1 MSSVNFGGLAT
12 GMDTESIISQLMKLE
27 RKPLERL
34 ESDQTFWKNRQSA
47 FNTLD
52 TRLKTLLEK
61 FQAVDTKGEVNAY
74 KATAASSD
82 YYTATAKGTAGAGSY
97 NIEVQSLARQ
107 QKDVS
112 DASYAS
118 SSEKNFVSG
127 TLMIGDT
134 EIAIDNDSL
143 SSLRDKINA
152 ANTGDNPSG
161 VAASIINDGNG
172 FRLVLTGTDAS
183 KPFSVSMTDGVT
195 AQGYEPL
202 AFSTTQTQSLAT
214 IVVDGITITSGSNTF
229 ENAIPGVTLTVTKPH
244 ATAGDSTSLTVE
256 ADRDAV
262 KTKIKDLV
270 TAYNSIMSFISE
282 QKTSDW
288 GRDSSLTG
296 VRRNLQSLLT
306 TPVAG
311 SDNFA
316 TLSQLGLKTQRDGT
330 LAIDDTLLNKV
341 IDENLA
347 GIDRLLAGSDG
358 TDGAAAN
365 FINYLK
371 QATDRG
377 TGLAATRQAGT
388 DRTLKS
394 IGDNIL
400 QQEARL
406 EKRETMLRA
415 QFTAMEKMVSSL
427 NSQGN
432 YLLQQLSLFSLK

>member
-27 RKPLERL
+27 RKPLDRL

-47 FNTLD
+47 FTTLN

-82 YYTATAKGTAGAGSY
+82 YYTATAKSTAGAGSF

-118 SSEKNFVSG
+118 SSAKNFVSG
-127 TLMIGDT
+127 TLMIGET
-134 EIAIDNDSL
+134 EIALDNDSL

-172 FRLVLTGTDAS
+172 FRLVLTGSDAA
-183 KPFSVSMTDGVT
+183 KPFTVSMTDGVT
-195 AQGYEPL
+195 ADGYDPL

-214 IVVDGITITSGSNTF
+214 IVVDGVTITSGSNTF
-229 ENAIPGVTLTVTKPH
+229 ENAIPGVTLTITKPH
-244 ATAGDSTSLTVE
+244 GAPGDSTSLTVE
-256 ADRDAV
+256 TDRDAV

-270 TAYNSIMSFISE
+270 TAYNSIMTFVSE
-282 QKTSDW
+282 QKDSDW

-296 VRRNLQSLLT
+296 VRRNLQGLLT
-306 TPVAG
+306 TAVAG
-311 SDNFA
+311 SESFA

-330 LAIDDTLLNKV
+330 LVIDNKV
-341 IDENLA
+341 LDKAVDEDLA
-347 GIDRLLAGSDG
+347 GIDRLLAGTDG
-358 TDGAAAN
+358 TDGVAGN
-365 FINYLK
+365 FISYLK
-371 QATDRG
+371 QVTDRS
-377 TGLAATRQAGT
+377 TGLAATRQAST
-388 DRTLKS
+388 DRTLKT
-394 IGDNIL
+394 IGENIL
-400 QQEARL
+400 KQEARL
-406 EKRETMLRA
+406 EKREVMLRA

-432 YLLQQLSLFSLK
+432 YLLQQMSLFS

>member
-12 GMDTESIISQLMKLE
+12 GMDTESIITQLMKLE

-52 TRLKTLLEK
+52 TRLKSLLEK
-61 FQAVDTKGEVNAY
+61 FQAVDTQGEVNAY
-74 KATAASSD
+74 KATAASSEN
-82 YYTATAKGTAGAGSY
+82 YTATAKSTAGAGSY

-118 SSEKNFVSG
+118 SNDRNFVSG
-127 TLMIGDT
+127 TLMIGGT

-143 SSLRDKINA
+143 SILRDKINA

-183 KPFSVSMTDGVT
+183 KPFTVSMTDGVT
-195 AQGYEPL
+195 AEGYEPL
-202 AFSTTQTQSLAT
+202 AFSTTQTQALAT
-214 IVVDGITITSGSNTF
+214 IVVDGVTITSGSNTF

-244 ATAGDSTSLTVE
+244 AAPGDSTSLTVE
-256 ADRDAV
+256 TDRDAV
-262 KTKIKDLV
+262 KSKIKDLV
-270 TAYNSIMSFISE
+270 TAYNSILSFISE
-282 QKTSDW
+282 QKDSDW

-296 VRRNLQSLLT
+296 VRRNLQGLLT
-306 TPVAG
+306 TAIAG
-311 SDNFA
+311 TDSFA

-330 LAIDDTLLNKV
+330 LAIDNTLMDKA
-341 IDENLA
+341 IDEDLG
-347 GIDRLLAGSDG
+347 GIDRLLAGTDG
-358 TDGAAAN
+358 TDGVAAN
-365 FINYLK
+365 FVSYLK
-371 QATDRG
+371 RVTDG
-377 TGLAATRQAGT
+377 SAGLAATRQAGT
-388 DRTLKS
+388 DRTLKTISSS
-394 IGDNIL
+394 IL
-400 QQEARL
+400 AQEARL

-432 YLLQQLSLFSLK
+432 YLLQQMSAWSTK